1 MVMHCQVVLCNHK
14 QADHKGIFDVI
25 SHHAKGVTAWH
36 VCSYLH
42 AYIWPTIVNKFE
54 DMYGH
59 EFERGEVTFG
69 EYLHGLVDS
78 VHPEKGDLLPAVL
91 LARALGIH
99 IAIIVKGGH
108 FVNTK
113 ASNAKGDTLLFT
125 ACVQGHLVDTKCV
138 KVTFQPPSKKSTP
151 PVVASPD
158 SKISSCR
165 MTPAA
170 AVGSAKQTATD
181 ERVYEEDTDEEQPT
195 MESNT
200 VCCVR
205 TMLASTLEM

>member
-1 MVMHCQVVLCNHK
+1 MMVMHRQVVLCDHE
-14 QADHKGIFDVI
+14 QADHEGIFDVI

-42 AYIWPTIVNKFE
+42 AYMANHREQIE

-69 EYLHGLVDS
+69 EYLDGLADS
-78 VHPEKGDLLPAVL
+78 VHPEKGDLLAAVL
-91 LARALGIH
+91 LACALGIH

-113 ASNAKGDTLLFT
+113 ASNAKGDMPLFT
-125 ACVQGHLVDTKCV
+125 ACVQGHLVDTKRV
-138 KVTFQPPSKKSTP
+138 KVTFKPPSKKSP
-151 PVVASPD
+151 LPVIASPE
-158 SKISSCR
+158 STKSSRR

-170 AVGSAKQTATD
+170 AAGSAKQTATD
-181 ERVYEEDTDEEQPT
+181 EHVYEEDTDDEQPT
-195 MESNT
+195 VESNM

-205 TMLASTLEM
+205 TTFASTLEM

>member
-1 MVMHCQVVLCNHK
+1 MQISAELARRIRGEITTLWEDTTTEFRHDLPSVSNVGDVSEMMVMHCQVVFCNHK

-69 EYLHGLVDS
+69 EYLDGLADS
-78 VHPEKGDLLPAVL
+78 VHPEKGDLLAAVL
-91 LARALGIH
+91 LTHALGIH

-125 ACVQGHLVDTKCV
+125 ACVQGCLVDTKRL
-138 KVTFQPPSKKSTP
+138 PMPREIRSYSL
-151 PVVASPD
+151 PV
-158 SKISSCR
+158 CR
-165 MTPAA
+165 GAW
-170 AVGSAKQTATD
+170 
-181 ERVYEEDTDEEQPT
+181 
-195 MESNT
+195 
-200 VCCVR
+200 
-205 TMLASTLEM
+205 